1 MGILVCLQSL
11 SSRPNHSTIDSE
23 RRTLYPRG
31 LVIDRKAGSISVIES
46 PSVRPKCVPFSPVFY
61 VYHPVYLDEYAPHKD
76 IESLLVQNE
85 CFYRLF

>member
-46 PSVRPKCVPFSPVFY
+46 PPLPLFVPNVSP
-61 VYHPVYLDEYAPHKD
+61 
-76 IESLLVQNE
+76 SLQ
-85 CFYRLF
+85 CFMSIIPSIWMSMPPIKT